1 MQQLLKLLISLFIIV
16 SAFSFQKGNNTESP
30 EPTVSA
36 HFDSIGTLGRIYTT
50 VTISNNTSDTI
61 KYYSM
66 TCSFSDFFTCDNKE
80 IGVYMIPCDKNWYKK
95 VTLAPNESEVLKLE
109 LKSSVE
115 WKKLESVKLQIG
127 FIFVNAKN
135 ARVNAPFDI
144 NRIENERKSKG
155 NIIWSNTIEIK

>member
-1 MQQLLKLLISLFIIV
+1 MRRLLKICIALTIIV
-16 SAFSFQKGNNTESP
+16 SGFSFQKIGNSVTN
-30 EPTVSA
+30 EPSVSA
-36 HFDSIGTLGRIYTT
+36 HFDSISTWDRIYTT
-50 VTISNNTSDTI
+50 VTISNNTTDTI

-66 TCSFSDFFTCDNKE
+66 TCSFSDFFICDNKE

-95 VTLAPNESEVLKLE
+95 ITLAPNESEVLRLE

-115 WKKLESVKLQIG
+115 WKKLESVKLRIG

-135 ARVNAPFDI
+135 AKRNAPYDI
-144 NRIENERKSKG
+144 NRIENEKKSKE